1 MWQRWKKYR
10 TGIEDKIQNLQDYK
24 ISMIA
29 DVVVGKIDVRDI
41 EIPEYEFVSEDS
53 GDRISD
59 GEIEYREEWEDW
71 LWNVQI
77 QKNPGWKLI

>member
-1 MWQRWKKYR
+1 
-10 TGIEDKIQNLQDYK
+10 
-24 ISMIA
+24 MIA

-59 GEIEYREEWEDW
+59 GEIEYREEWED
-71 LWNVQI
+71 
-77 QKNPGWKLI
+77 